1 MAAQLDYSSRELE
14 KCLEFIKKVGT
25 IEKPAKPIQK
35 LATEVML
42 FSFRWPSDGPSSQGY
57 KRARAVI
64 LALEKQGKIECSWS
78 PGKRL
83 TAIHLKKEVDP
94 PFKQIIM
101 ATPIGSV
108 DTGKVDDIIRRGNRN
123 EDWAHTSLLKLIKV
137 LTREFSETVLYGICK
152 RSGKYDP
159 SKGRI
164 DLQDHYG
171 QDFAF
176 HLAMRNPNGPL
187 ISGYLIYDSKGS
199 RLDVKKFN
207 ENIFYKEGQNGAL
220 LKKAIWANARLTS
233 RKNFAKEVVSDCM
246 AVGLLP
252 NDFDKEKVLQFFE
265 D

>member
-1 MAAQLDYSSRELE
+1 MAVQLDYSSRELE
-14 KCLEFIKKVGT
+14 KCLEFIKKAGT
-25 IEKPAKPIQK
+25 IEKPVKPIQK

-42 FSFRWPSDGPSSQGY
+42 SSFRWPSDGPSSQGY

-64 LALEKQGKIECSWS
+64 LALENLGKIECNWS

-83 TAIHLKKEVDP
+83 IAIHLKKEVAP

-101 ATPIGSV
+101 ATPIESV
-108 DTGKVDDIIRRGNRN
+108 DTGKVDDIVRRGNRN
-123 EDWAHTSLLKLIKV
+123 EDWAHASLLKLIKV
-137 LTREFSETVLYGICK
+137 LTREFSETILYGICR
-152 RSGKYDP
+152 RSGKHNP
-159 SKGRI
+159 SNGRI

-171 QDFAF
+171 QDFTF

-199 RLDVKKFN
+199 RQAVEQFN
-207 ENIFYKEGQNGAL
+207 QNIFYEPGQKDAL
-220 LKKAIWANARLTS
+220 LKKAIWANAKSTS
-233 RKNFAKEVVSDCM
+233 RKDFVKEVVSDCI

-252 NDFDKEKVLQFFE
+252 KTFDIPALLNFFE